1 MDLKRLYY
9 FCTVAEYG
17 KITQAAHALN
27 MAQPPLS
34 QRIRELEADLG
45 VPLFIRQGRQL
56 TLNAAGRELYQ
67 RAEVIFRELN
77 ESREAVLQASFGG
90 LNSLRIGFSPTC
102 RSLAYEAI
110 TLIRQQYQQVQLG
123 VIPADSQTLLR
134 RVQQQ
139 KIDLALIQRPFLV
152 DDVKC
157 LLLPDVPLVAVIK
170 GPLPTGM
177 SAGATTLP
185 LLSLAQYPLYLLR
198 LSSGLGLYDRLLRQ
212 FQQAHLPVTIAAH
225 STEPQ
230 VLLDLLD
237 CADSGAVVLPAT
249 EISGVRKGMCIIPLE
264 SLGLHYKP
272 TLVWQ
277 EHNAINNC
285 TESVVKLLTA
295 HWSG

>member
-17 KITQAAHALN
+17 KITQAARALN

-102 RSLAYEAI
+102 RSLAYQAI
-110 TLIRQQYQQVQLG
+110 TLIRQHYPHVELG

-152 DDVKC
+152 EDVKC
-157 LLLPDVPLVAVIK
+157 HLLPDVPLVAVLK
-170 GPLPTGM
+170 GERPEAPTSLNL
-177 SAGATTLP
+177 SALGR
-185 LLSLAQYPLYLLR
+185 YPLYLLR
-198 LSSGLGLYDRLLRQ
+198 LSSGLGLYDKLLRQ
-212 FQQAHLPVTIAAH
+212 FQQANIPVTVAAH

-237 CADSGAVVLPAT
+237 HADCGAAVLPENET
-249 EISGVRKGMCIIPLE
+249 GTLRDDMQILPLE
-264 SLGLHYKP
+264 TNGLHYKP
-272 TLVWQ
+272 TLIWP
-277 EHNAINNC
+277 ERCSINNC
-285 TESVVKLLTA
+285 TESVVDLLVKQWGQ
-295 HWSG
+295 HE